1 MTYCKYDIIL
11 LYSFQSLTG
20 SASGHHGGF
29 NIDTYFGSHGGH
41 GLENTGTNC
50 FNVYLCP
57 DLLMGAFAFAFAA
70 IYYIIYEAVTMAARR
85 RRKRS
90 IGTNASIVFEMLTL
104 GKQKADHNER

>member
-1 MTYCKYDIIL
+1 
-11 LYSFQSLTG
+11 
-20 SASGHHGGF
+20 
-29 NIDTYFGSHGGH
+29 
-41 GLENTGTNC
+41 
-50 FNVYLCP
+50 
-57 DLLMGAFAFAFAA
+57 MGAFAFAFAA